1 MKRTFLWD
9 FKAVVPIMDF
19 DFRVTVVA
27 LQAVRGHILD
37 KAAKPESLTAEDRI
51 LANFLDLPL
60 TPLLLPE
67 GSDFT
72 PFENRYMSKISELT
86 GFPSSTKNFQVD
98 GKTLRD
104 FAEHRLGTSLEG
116 ALFLSLQ
123 NFNKSGRALIPS
135 LGTDQQSIDLL
146 QKPVT
151 PSDISGIS
159 QVLEI
164 ILNPQL
170 ETGPKVIKMNP
181 TIEQEFPNFLMLKDP
196 AIQGKTFSDVIS
208 EAVSTNPVGRLKVTV

>member
-27 LQAVRGHILD
+27 LQAARGHLLD
-37 KAAKPESLTAEDRI
+37 KTAQPDRLSSEERI
-51 LANFLDLPL
+51 LANFLDVPI
-60 TPLLLPE
+60 TPRLLPE

-72 PFENRYMSKISELT
+72 PFENRYMSKITELT
-86 GFPSSTKNFQVD
+86 GFPSKTKNFQVD

-123 NFNKSGRALIPS
+123 NFNTSGRAMIPT
-135 LGTDQQSIDLL
+135 LGIERQSIDSL
-146 QKPVT
+146 QQPVT
-151 PSDISGIS
+151 ATDFSGIN
-159 QVLEI
+159 QALEI

-170 ETGPKVIKMNP
+170 ETGPKIIKMNP
-181 TIEQEFPNFLMLKDP
+181 TIEQEFPNFLMLRDS
-196 AIQGKTFSDVIS
+196 ALVGRTFSDVIS
-208 EAVSTNPVGRLKVTV
+208 DAVSTTPVGRLKATV